1 MSEENFILG
10 KFGYLVDKSGLF
22 LEINNNFEEL
32 NLILKLIRLLVNGVY
47 DIVEGSF
54 VNGLSGYC
62 EVYMNDEL
70 L

>member
-1 MSEENFILG
+1 MGQQVSF
-10 KFGYLVDKSGLF
+10 F
-22 LEINNNFEEL
+22 
-32 NLILKLIRLLVNGVY
+32 Y

-70 L
+70 LQDRRLVYFRVKVSEIEYKCLK